1 MAGGCRPHGGAHGG
15 PRQPREG
22 HGRDDG
28 RRPGA
33 GCGGN
38 ADPGDLSAEA
48 RADAARPAALSGNL
62 PTLGRGVPP
71 RLQPMPCPARSEAA
85 HRAGMAGGR
94 GADAGKH
101 GVDESRRRHPAGA
114 RPGRRRAAAQGGGNQ
129 RLPAQVRAP
138 MMVGSTL
145 RRRLLLLAGAG
156 VLPLAL
162 TAGLA
167 LLALF
172 DEQRRQA
179 ERSGIEITRALSTA
193 IDAELGRS
201 VAVLRAIALGP
212 ALQSG
217 DIKRYHQTLVR
228 ILATRPDWVTITLA
242 DPAGNQLANARRA
255 HRALAPARR
264 ISRQAAGAEPARAHA
279 ARRRGRKRDELRAR
293 RRGDLYR
300 V

>member
-1 MAGGCRPHGGAHGG
+1 
-15 PRQPREG
+15 
-22 HGRDDG
+22 
-28 RRPGA
+28 
-33 GCGGN
+33 
-38 ADPGDLSAEA
+38 
-48 RADAARPAALSGNL
+48 
-62 PTLGRGVPP
+62 
-71 RLQPMPCPARSEAA
+71 
-85 HRAGMAGGR
+85 
-94 GADAGKH
+94 
-101 GVDESRRRHPAGA
+101 
-114 RPGRRRAAAQGGGNQ
+114 
-129 RLPAQVRAP
+129 

-228 ILATRPDWVTITLA
+228 ILATRPDWVTIT
-242 DPAGNQLANARRA
+242 QLC
-255 HRALAPARR
+255 
-264 ISRQAAGAEPARAHA
+264 
-279 ARRRGRKRDELRAR
+279 
-293 RRGDLYR
+293 
-300 V
+300 